1 MSLQTR
7 VQAILTTPA
16 AEWRVVAAEP
26 ADIPGL
32 LRDYAAPLAA
42 IPAICR
48 FIGSTL
54 IGVSIPLLGTYRVG
68 IVSGFVGA
76 ILSWVMALVG
86 AWIAAFVVEKLAP
99 TFQSRGDMVQAM
111 KLVVY
116 AMTPVW
122 VAGVLNLIP
131 VLGVLVILAAL
142 YAVYLFYLGLP
153 VLMNTPSSQ
162 VIPYMIVAAIVVI
175 IVTFVLGA
183 VTAALAGAGAYGAY
197 RTF

>member
-7 VQAILTTPA
+7 VQAILTKPA
-16 AEWRVVAAEP
+16 EEWRVIAAEP
-26 ADIPGL
+26 ADVAGL

-48 FIGSTL
+48 FIGFTL
-54 IGVSIPLLGTYRVG
+54 IGVSVPLLGTYRTG

-76 ILSWVMALVG
+76 VVSWVMSLVG
-86 AWIAAFVVEKLAP
+86 AWIAAVIVEKLAP
-99 TFQSRGDMVQAM
+99 TFQSRGDTVQAM

-131 VLGVLVILAAL
+131 ALSVLVLLAAL
-142 YAVYLFYLGLP
+142 YAIYLFYLGLP
-153 VLMNTPSSQ
+153 VLMNTPSNQ
-162 VIPYMIVAAIVVI
+162 VIPYMVVAAIVVI
-175 IVTFVLGA
+175 IVSFVLGLVAAA
-183 VTAALAGAGAYGAY
+183 VSGVGGY

>member
-7 VQAILTTPA
+7 VQAILTRPA
-16 AEWRVVAAEP
+16 EEWRIIAAEP
-26 ADIPGL
+26 ADVAGL

-48 FIGSTL
+48 FIGFTL
-54 IGVSIPLLGTYRVG
+54 IGVSVPLLGTYRTG

-76 ILSWVMALVG
+76 VVSWVMALVG
-86 AWIAAFVVEKLAP
+86 AWIAAIVVEKLAP
-99 TFQSRGDMVQAM
+99 TFQSRGDTVQAM

-122 VAGVLNLIP
+122 VAGVLNIIP
-131 VLGVLVILAAL
+131 ALSVLVLLAAL

-153 VLMNTPSSQ
+153 VLMNTPSNQ
-162 VIPYMIVAAIVVI
+162 VIPYMVVAAIVVI
-175 IVTFVLGA
+175 IVSFVLGL
-183 VTAALAGAGAYGAY
+183 VAAAISGVGGY